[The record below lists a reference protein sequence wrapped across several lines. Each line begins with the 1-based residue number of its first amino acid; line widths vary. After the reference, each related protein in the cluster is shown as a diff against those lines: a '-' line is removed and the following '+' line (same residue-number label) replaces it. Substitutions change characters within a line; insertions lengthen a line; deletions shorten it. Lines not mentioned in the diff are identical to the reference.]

1 MYVRLAFAVA
11 AHLEPEILIVD
22 EVLAVGDAEFQKK
35 CLGKMKDVAGHGRTI
50 LFVSHNLTAVR
61 ELCSTGVYLK
71 NGGVEMDSKIGEVVS
86 KYVFENI
93 PVFGHQRSL
102 ENLERDSGL
111 GGQIQMTHVR
121 FLGDCSRVPFG
132 KVLEVELRAKVFQN
146 SENVFFGVGVSH
158 PGGSRLFTVE
168 GYEQK
173 IPFVKSGQ
181 ELKIR
186 VKIPESGLP
195 PGTYALSVGV
205 AIGLNYNVDFIID
218 ALPFEVFADDQNL
231 FYGERPNMG
240 LRIRSGWEYELL

>member
-1 MYVRLAFAVA
+1 
-11 AHLEPEILIVD
+11 
-22 EVLAVGDAEFQKK
+22 
-35 CLGKMKDVAGHGRTI
+35 
-50 LFVSHNLTAVR
+50 
-61 ELCSTGVYLK
+61 
-71 NGGVEMDSKIGEVVS
+71 MDSKIGEVVS

-240 LRIRSGWEYELL
+240 LRIRSAWEYELL